1 MPYIGKQPTI
11 GEFVE
16 LDALTASATDTY
28 TLTRN
33 SVAYYPETVN
43 NLLVSINGVIQA
55 GSTMSLSGNTLTVG
69 ATLSS
74 SDVIDF
80 VRVFGNVGNVVTPTD
95 GSVSTIKIANGA
107 ITSAKLDAI
116 LSALVLPAA
125 YGAGSGGTE
134 ATYTANGKN
143 YKSHTFLASG
153 TFTVTTAGFFDIMM
167 VAGGGA
173 GSGWHGG
180 GGGAGNVVIIN
191 DTITAG
197 AYSLVVG
204 SGGNGIGAQRGE
216 NGSDTTGFGESA
228 FGGGG
233 GGAYNIVAGGSGGC
247 GGAGSALSNGAY
259 TQGGAGC
266 SGKLGTREGF
276 RYGNAAGNG
285 WYINH
290 MGAGGG
296 GAGER
301 GEEGNNASKAGNGGD
316 GIPNSYRTGSDVYYG
331 GGGGG
336 GAWLNATSAIGLGGA
351 GGGGNGNYNNASTM
365 TAGAAN
371 TGGGGG
377 GFGGNNSQA
386 GGAGGTGI
394 IVIRY
399 EV

>member
-1 MPYIGKQPTI
+1 MGYVGNQTTTAFTSMDKQDITGDGTPN
-11 GEFVE
+11 
-16 LDALTASATDTY
+16 Y
-28 TLTRN
+28 TLSHAVANSNEIEVFVNNVRQEP
-33 SVAYYPETVN
+33 SVAY
-43 NLLVSINGVIQA
+43 SA
-55 GSTMSLSGNTLTVG
+55 SGTTLTM
-69 ATLSS
+69 T
-74 SDVIDF
+74 
-80 VRVFGNVGNVVTPTD
+80 GNVASTDDFYVVYQGKAVGTISPPD
-95 GSVSTIKIANGA
+95 GSVSTAKIADDA
-107 ITSAKLDAI
+107 VTSAKLDAI

-143 YKSHTFLASG
+143 YKSHTFLANG

-180 GGGAGNVVIIN
+180 GGGAGNVVIVN

-204 SGGNGIGAQRGE
+204 TGGNGIGAQRGE

-247 GGAGSALSNGAY
+247 GGAGSALSNGKH

-316 GIPNSYRTGSDVYYG
+316 GIPNAYRTGSNVYYG

-377 GFGGNNSQA
+377 GFGGNNTQA

>member
-1 MPYIGKQPTI
+1 MAYIGNQPTDT
-11 GEFVE
+11 FVSIDSQSLTGDGTVGPYTLNNAVTNSE
-16 LDALTASATDTY
+16 SVEVFVNFVRQRPGVAYTASGNALTMTGVVASTDDFY
-28 TLTRN
+28 VVYQGK
-33 SVAYYPETVN
+33 SVATISP
-43 NLLVSINGVIQA
+43 
-55 GSTMSLSGNTLTVG
+55 
-69 ATLSS
+69 
-74 SDVIDF
+74 
-80 VRVFGNVGNVVTPTD
+80 PD
-95 GSVSTIKIANGA
+95 GSVTSAKIADDA
-107 ITSAKLDAI
+107 VTSAKLDAI

-143 YKSHTFLASG
+143 YKSHTFLANG

-180 GGGAGNVVIIN
+180 GGGAGNVVIVN

-204 SGGNGIGAQRGE
+204 TGGNGIGAQRGE

-247 GGAGSALSNGAY
+247 GGAGSALSNGKH

-290 MGAGGG
+290 QGAGGG

-301 GEEGNNASKAGNGGD
+301 GEEGNNSSHAGHGGD
-316 GIPNSYRTGSDVYYG
+316 GIPNAYRTGSNVYYG

-377 GFGGNNSQA
+377 GFGGNNTQA

>member
-1 MPYIGKQPTI
+1 MGYVGNQSTNAYSSLPAKQDLTGATGTSLTLSHAVAGPESIDLFINNVRQEPT
-11 GEFVE
+11 
-16 LDALTASATDTY
+16 TAYSVSDTTV
-28 TLTRN
+28 TLTG
-33 SVAYYPETVN
+33 SVVASDDIYVVY
-43 NLLVSINGVIQA
+43 NGLALQTIV
-55 GSTMSLSGNTLTVG
+55 
-69 ATLSS
+69 
-74 SDVIDF
+74 
-80 VRVFGNVGNVVTPTD
+80 PPD
-95 GSVSTIKIANGA
+95 GSVSTAKIADDA
-107 ITSAKLDAI
+107 VTSAKLDAI

-143 YKSHTFLASG
+143 YKSHTFLANG

-167 VAGGGA
+167 VAGGGG

-197 AYSLVVG
+197 AYSLVIG
-204 SGGNGIGAQRGE
+204 YSGGGYGAARGANGG
-216 NGSDTTGFGESA
+216 NSTGFGETA

-233 GGAYNIVAGGSGGC
+233 AGAYNIVAGGSGGC

-259 TQGGAGC
+259 TQGGASC

-285 WYINH
+285 WYHNH
-290 MGAGGG
+290 QGAGGG
-296 GAGER
+296 GAGEK
-301 GEEGNNASKAGNGGD
+301 GEEGSSTAKAGNGGD
-316 GIPNSYRTGSDVYYG
+316 GIPNAFRTGSDVYYG

-336 GAWLNATSAIGLGGA
+336 GSWLGTSSANVGLGGA
-351 GGGGNGNYNNASTM
+351 GGGGNGNYANASTM

>member
-1 MPYIGKQPTI
+1 MGYVGNQSTNAYSSLPAKQDLTGATGTSLTLSHAVAGPESIDLFINNVRQEPT
-11 GEFVE
+11 
-16 LDALTASATDTY
+16 TAYSVSDTTV
-28 TLTRN
+28 TLTG
-33 SVAYYPETVN
+33 SVVASDDIYVVY
-43 NLLVSINGVIQA
+43 NGLALQTI
-55 GSTMSLSGNTLTVG
+55 L
-69 ATLSS
+69 
-74 SDVIDF
+74 
-80 VRVFGNVGNVVTPTD
+80 PPD
-95 GSVSTIKIANGA
+95 GSVSTAKIADDA
-107 ITSAKLDAI
+107 VTSAKLDAI

-143 YKSHTFLASG
+143 YKSHTFLANG

-247 GGAGSALSNGAY
+247 GGAGSALSNGPY

-301 GEEGNNASKAGNGGD
+301 GEEGNNSSKAGNGGD
-316 GIPNSYRTGSDVYYG
+316 GIPNAYRTGSNVYYG

>member
-1 MPYIGKQPTI
+1 MGYVGNQSTNAYSSLPAKQDLTGATGTSLTLSHAVAGPESIDLFINNVRQEPT
-11 GEFVE
+11 
-16 LDALTASATDTY
+16 TAYSVSDTTV
-28 TLTRN
+28 TLTG
-33 SVAYYPETVN
+33 SVVASDDIYVVY
-43 NLLVSINGVIQA
+43 NGLALQTI
-55 GSTMSLSGNTLTVG
+55 L
-69 ATLSS
+69 
-74 SDVIDF
+74 
-80 VRVFGNVGNVVTPTD
+80 PPD
-95 GSVSTIKIANGA
+95 GSVSTAKIADDA
-107 ITSAKLDAI
+107 VTSAKLDAI

-143 YKSHTFLASG
+143 YKSHTFLANG

-247 GGAGSALSNGAY
+247 GGAGSALSNGKH

-316 GIPNSYRTGSDVYYG
+316 GIPNAYRTGSNVYYG

-351 GGGGNGNYNNASTM
+351 GGGGNGNYNNSSTM